1 MVSLLRG
8 RGEYEEFCSRAQ
20 VSIGATAAWNS
31 DEEVEY
37 VLKAVAVVAELGWRA
52 LPLYRA
58 EARTGEWRHRSRF
71 SKPLGDARRWLGAF
85 DFRTD
90 PRPPAPAPEP
100 DFERLLRDGKSFL
113 LDCGDEG
120 LAADDEAESLRWY
133 ATPAEAAAR
142 LRTGALRWPPDAGDV
157 RGPLR
162 PPDAGP
168 FSAPF
173 RDDGRVGPR
182 RDGEAKKGLRGV
194 ATDRDATV
202 VAAPPPPPPPPP
214 SPPPPVAPAP
224 PPTLSPPP
232 PPPPPAVAAPSPPPP
247 SANGATAAAAAAK
260 TPPKKLMRAIGEAT
274 RDFALIK
281 DGDRVLLG
289 LSGGKD
295 SLSLLHA
302 LLALRKRAP
311 IRFELACATVDPVT
325 PSFDPSPLIPYVRA
339 LGVPYF
345 YLHDHIVDYAG
356 AVKPTSLCAYCARMK
371 RGALYTCAA
380 REGYNVLA
388 LAQHLDDLA
397 ESFVMGALHNGQL
410 RTMRAKYVAERG
422 ITVIRPLV
430 YVREHVTRAFARDA
444 GLPVINENCPACFE
458 EPKERARVKKM
469 LAREEQLFPAIYNS
483 LRRCMTPL
491 MDDALYPH
499 IRELTTSITAR
510 RVRRRPRKV
519 IDSPRAPPPP
529 RQPTLVGR
537 LRGLFGSR

>member
-1 MVSLLRG
+1 M
-8 RGEYEEFCSRAQ
+8 
-20 VSIGATAAWNS
+20 
-31 DEEVEY
+31 
-37 VLKAVAVVAELGWRA
+37 
-52 LPLYRA
+52 
-58 EARTGEWRHRSRF
+58 
-71 SKPLGDARRWLGAF
+71 
-85 DFRTD
+85 
-90 PRPPAPAPEP
+90 
-100 DFERLLRDGKSFL
+100 

-120 LAADDEAESLRWY
+120 LAADDEAEPLRWY

-142 LRTGALRWPPDAGDV
+142 LRTGALRWPPDAGDA

-168 FSAPF
+168 FAAPF

-202 VAAPPPPPPPPP
+202 FAAAGATAVPSPPPSPLRPPPPPRP
-214 SPPPPVAPAP
+214 
-224 PPTLSPPP
+224 
-232 PPPPPAVAAPSPPPP
+232 
-247 SANGATAAAAAAK
+247 AAAAATRAPVAAAK

-302 LLALRKRAP
+302 LLALQKRAP

-345 YLHDHIVDYAG
+345 YLRDHIVDYAG

-422 ITVIRPLV
+422 VTVIRPLV

-483 LRRCMTPL
+483 LRRCLTPL

-499 IRELTTSITAR
+499 IRESTTSIAAR

-519 IDSPRAPPPP
+519 IEPPRAPPPP
-529 RQPTLVGR
+529 RRPALLGR
-537 LRGLFGSR
+537 LRDLLGSR

>member
-1 MVSLLRG
+1 
-8 RGEYEEFCSRAQ
+8 
-20 VSIGATAAWNS
+20 
-31 DEEVEY
+31 
-37 VLKAVAVVAELGWRA
+37 
-52 LPLYRA
+52 
-58 EARTGEWRHRSRF
+58 
-71 SKPLGDARRWLGAF
+71 
-85 DFRTD
+85 
-90 PRPPAPAPEP
+90 
-100 DFERLLRDGKSFL
+100 
-113 LDCGDEG
+113 
-120 LAADDEAESLRWY
+120 
-133 ATPAEAAAR
+133 
-142 LRTGALRWPPDAGDV
+142 
-157 RGPLR
+157 
-162 PPDAGP
+162 
-168 FSAPF
+168 
-173 RDDGRVGPR
+173 
-182 RDGEAKKGLRGV
+182 
-194 ATDRDATV
+194 
-202 VAAPPPPPPPPP
+202 
-214 SPPPPVAPAP
+214 
-224 PPTLSPPP
+224 
-232 PPPPPAVAAPSPPPP
+232 
-247 SANGATAAAAAAK
+247 
-260 TPPKKLMRAIGEAT
+260 MRAIGEAT

-302 LLALRKRAP
+302 LLALQKRAP

-345 YLHDHIVDYAG
+345 YLRDHIVDYAG

-422 ITVIRPLV
+422 VTVIRPLV

-483 LRRCMTPL
+483 LRRCLTPL
-491 MDDALYPH
+491 MDDTLYPH
-499 IRELTTSITAR
+499 IRESTTSIAAR

-519 IDSPRAPPPP
+519 IEPPRAPPPP
-529 RQPTLVGR
+529 RRPALLGR
-537 LRGLFGSR
+537 LRDLLGSR